1 MASDA
6 MEIRIG
12 TAVFVTT
19 ALNSSGKRIGWDIL
33 HSYIIKLPSFS
44 NVKKSIKLYWN
55 CGISCYLGFS
65 KLVSE
70 KAIEFQG

>member
-1 MASDA
+1 MVLDV

-12 TAVFVTT
+12 IVVFVMIV
-19 ALNSSGKRIGWDIL
+19 LNSFGKRIGWDIL
-33 HSYIIKLPSFS
+33 YLYIIKLLLFL

-65 KLVSE
+65 KLVSD
-70 KAIEFQG
+70 KVIEF